1 MRPPAPGVVLAF
13 REKDEWLLNWKRE
26 RRGFVR
32 SAELLSPRRR
42 ARGRPLRPSLSFDC
56 SPTQEI
62 PLSRNGFFGIYSLI
76 ISLKYFACD
85 SYSNMFFSHYFCN
98 AILLFVECYV
108 NLPLTYIA
116 LFYTNLNMYSVS
128 SILIIVPFIYLAH
141 NLSKLKKKV
150 ITVIESNGR
159 GQLSIIS
166 VRFRPNIRLKH
177 LRF

>member
-1 MRPPAPGVVLAF
+1 MAVTTPRRVVVLAF

-26 RRGFVR
+26 REGVSFVR
-32 SAELLSPRRR
+32 STELLSPR
-42 ARGRPLRPSLSFDC
+42 PPRPSLSFDC